1 MLLRIDRVSAQYD
14 GLEAISSVSLEI
26 GPRDFV
32 CILGPNGAGKSTL
45 LQTIAG
51 LVRPVSGEILFEGNR
66 INGLPPHQIAAM
78 GISLVPE
85 EGWLYPQMSVEEN
98 LLMGAYPRT
107 ARRKCRERMD
117 EVFDLFPRLRD
128 RTKQS
133 AETLSGGERQMLAVG
148 RGLMSNPK
156 LLMLDEPSLGLAPI
170 VIREILKTLT
180 RINTEEKTTILL
192 TEQNI
197 FHALNLSRHGYLLEN
212 GKMILEGLSAELLR
226 NEHIKKNYL
235 GC

>member
-1 MLLRIDRVSAQYD
+1 MLLRVDRVSAQYD
-14 GLEAISSVSLEI
+14 GLEAISSVSLDI
-26 GPRDFV
+26 GQQDFV

-51 LVRPVSGEILFEGNR
+51 LVRSVSGEIIFEGNR
-66 INGLPPHQIAAM
+66 ISGLPPHRIAAM

-98 LLMGAYPRT
+98 LLMGAYPKAVRQ
-107 ARRKCRERMD
+107 KCRERMGQ
-117 EVFDLFPRLRD
+117 VFDLFPRLSNRI
-128 RTKQS
+128 KQS

-148 RGLMSNPK
+148 RGLMSHPK

-170 VIREILKTLT
+170 VIQEILKTLT
-180 RINTEEKTTILL
+180 RINVEEKTTILL

-212 GKMILEGLSAELLR
+212 GKMIMSGSSAELLG

>member
-26 GPRDFV
+26 RPRDFV

-51 LVRPVSGEILFEGNR
+51 MVRPVSGEILFEGNR
-66 INGLPPHQIAAM
+66 ISGLPPHRIAAM

-85 EGWLYPQMSVEEN
+85 EGWLYPQMSVEDN
-98 LLMGAYPRT
+98 LLMGAYPQT
-107 ARRKCRERMD
+107 VRRKCRERMGQ
-117 EVFDLFPRLRD
+117 VFDLFPRLKD
-128 RTKQS
+128 RSRQS

-148 RGLMSNPK
+148 RGLMSHPK

-170 VIREILKTLT
+170 VIKEILKTLT

-197 FHALNLSRHGYLLEN
+197 FHALNLSRYGYLLEN
-212 GKMILEGLSAELLR
+212 GKMILEGPSAELLR

>member
-1 MLLRIDRVSAQYD
+1 MLLKVDRIRVQYD

-26 GPRDFV
+26 APHDFV

-45 LQTIAG
+45 LQTVAG
-51 LVRPVSGEILFEGNR
+51 MVRPVSGEILYEGRR
-66 INGLPPHQIAAM
+66 ISGLPPHRVAAM
-78 GISLVPE
+78 GVSLVPE
-85 EGWLYPQMSVEEN
+85 EGWLYPQMTVGEN
-98 LLMGAYPRT
+98 LLMGAYPGA
-107 ARRKCRERMD
+107 ARRGCQGRMD
-117 EVFDLFPRLRD
+117 EVFDLFPRLKERI
-128 RTKQS
+128 RQN

-148 RGLMSNPK
+148 RGLMSHPK

-170 VIREILKTLT
+170 IIKEILKTLV

-212 GKMILEGLSAELLR
+212 GKMVLEGPSAELLR

>member
-1 MLLRIDRVSAQYD
+1 MLLRVDRISAQYD
-14 GLEAISSVSLEI
+14 GLEAISSVSLDI
-26 GPRDFV
+26 GQQDFV

-51 LVRPVSGEILFEGNR
+51 LVRSVSGEIIFEGNR
-66 INGLPPHQIAAM
+66 ISGLPPHQIAAM

-98 LLMGAYPRT
+98 LLMGAYPKAVRQ
-107 ARRKCRERMD
+107 KCRERMGQ
-117 EVFDLFPRLRD
+117 VFDLFPRLSNRI
-128 RTKQS
+128 KQS

-148 RGLMSNPK
+148 RGLMSHPK

-170 VIREILKTLT
+170 VIQEILKTLT
-180 RINTEEKTTILL
+180 RINVEEKTTILL

-212 GKMILEGLSAELLR
+212 GKMIMSGSSAELLG
-226 NEHIKKNYL
+226 NEHVKKNYL

>member
-1 MLLRIDRVSAQYD
+1 MLLSVQAVSTEYD
-14 GLEAISSVSLEI
+14 GLKALTSVSLGIEA
-26 GPRDFV
+26 RDFV

-51 LVRPVSGEILFEGNR
+51 LLRPVEGEVLFDGKRISGLA
-66 INGLPPHQIAAM
+66 PHQISAM

-85 EGWLYPQMSVEEN
+85 EGWLYPQMTVREN
-98 LLMGAYPRT
+98 LLMGAFPRM
-107 ARRKCRERMD
+107 ARRKCRERIE
-117 EVFDLFPRLRD
+117 EVFCLFPRLRD
-128 RTKQS
+128 RIAQL

-148 RGLMSNPK
+148 RGLMSSPK

-170 VIREILKTLT
+170 VIKEILKTLI
-180 RINTEEKTTILL
+180 RINEEEKITILL

-212 GKMILEGLSAELLR
+212 GKIVLEGCSADLLG

-235 GC
+235 GL

>member
-1 MLLRIDRVSAQYD
+1 MLLKIDHISAQYD

-45 LQTIAG
+45 LHTIAG
-51 LVRPVSGEILFEGNR
+51 VVRPVSGEILFEGNR
-66 INGLPPHQIAAM
+66 ISGLPPHQIAEL

-85 EGWLYPQMSVEEN
+85 EGWLYPQMSVAEN
-98 LLMGAYPRT
+98 LLMGAYPRMV
-107 ARRKCRERMD
+107 RRKCRERMG
-117 EVFDLFPRLRD
+117 EVFDLFPRLKD
-128 RTKQS
+128 RVKQS

-148 RGLMSNPK
+148 RGLMSHPK

-170 VIREILKTLT
+170 VIKEILKTLT

-197 FHALNLSRHGYLLEN
+197 FHALNLSLHGYLLEN
-212 GKMILEGLSAELLR
+212 GKMVLEGPSAELLR

>member
-1 MLLRIDRVSAQYD
+1 MLLRVDHVSAQYD
-14 GLEAISSVSLEI
+14 GLEAISSVSLDI
-26 GPRDFV
+26 GQQDFV

-51 LVRPVSGEILFEGNR
+51 LVRSVSGEIIFEGNR
-66 INGLPPHQIAAM
+66 ISGLSPHRIAAM

-98 LLMGAYPRT
+98 LLMGAYPKAVRQ
-107 ARRKCRERMD
+107 KCRERMGQ
-117 EVFDLFPRLRD
+117 VFDLFPRLSNRI
-128 RTKQS
+128 KQS

-148 RGLMSNPK
+148 RGLMSHPK

-170 VIREILKTLT
+170 VIQEILKTLT
-180 RINTEEKTTILL
+180 RINVEEKTTILL

-212 GKMILEGLSAELLR
+212 GKMIMSGSSAELLG
-226 NEHIKKNYL
+226 NEHVKKNYL

>member
-1 MLLRIDRVSAQYD
+1 MLLRVDRVSAQYD
-14 GLEAISSVSLEI
+14 GLEAISSVSLDI
-26 GPRDFV
+26 GQQDFV

-51 LVRPVSGEILFEGNR
+51 LVRSVSGEIIFEGNR
-66 INGLPPHQIAAM
+66 ISGLPPHQIAAM

-98 LLMGAYPRT
+98 LLMGAYPKAVRQ
-107 ARRKCRERMD
+107 KCRERMGQ
-117 EVFDLFPRLRD
+117 VFDLFPRLSNRI
-128 RTKQS
+128 KQS

-148 RGLMSNPK
+148 RGLMSHPK

-170 VIREILKTLT
+170 VIQEILKTLT
-180 RINTEEKTTILL
+180 RINVEEKTTILL

-212 GKMILEGLSAELLR
+212 GKMIMSGSSAELLG
-226 NEHIKKNYL
+226 NEHVKKNYL

>member
-1 MLLRIDRVSAQYD
+1 MLLGIDNISVQYD
-14 GLEAISSVSLEI
+14 GLTALSSASLEI
-26 GPRDFV
+26 YPRDFI

-51 LVRPVSGEILFEGNR
+51 LLKPISGEILYEGKR
-66 INGLPPHQIAAM
+66 ISGLPPHQVSAM

-98 LLMGAYPRT
+98 LLMGAFPKTLRS
-107 ARRKCRERMD
+107 KCRARLAEIY
-117 EVFDLFPRLRD
+117 DLFPRLKERI
-128 RTKQS
+128 RQP
-133 AETLSGGERQMLAVG
+133 AETLSGGERQMVAVG
-148 RGLMSNPK
+148 RGLMSHPK

-170 VIREILKTLT
+170 IIKDILNTLS

-197 FHALNLSRHGYLLEN
+197 FHALNLSQRGYLLEN
-212 GKMILEGLSAELLR
+212 GKIVLEGSSHDLLK